1 MTARDRSAVEGEQC
15 LGKVLAVLSWG
26 GWAVKPSEILI
37 GIHSLLCYFSQASF
51 GHCGF
56 IPGNEDLELGFLVQN
71 AFFDLLE

>member
-1 MTARDRSAVEGEQC
+1 MLLKGEQC

-26 GWAVKPSEILI
+26 GWAVKDFNWNPQPPVL
-37 GIHSLLCYFSQASF
+37 FSQASF

-56 IPGNEDLELGFLVQN
+56 IPGNEDLELGFLVPN